1 MNQVLR
7 DEMLH
12 HISGTLSYICS
23 VFGLLEFCSKF
34 GESQHVLLKLLRPEV
49 LLLSVI
55 LHLLLGP
62 SALGA
67 HLHEETAGATGLCK
81 HMK

>member
-1 MNQVLR
+1 MNHVLR

-23 VFGLLEFCSKF
+23 VFGLLEFCSKL
-34 GESQHVLLKLLRPEV
+34 GESQHVLLKLLSPEV
-49 LLLSVI
+49 
-55 LHLLLGP
+55 LLLGP

-67 HLHEETAGATGLCK
+67 HLHEESAGATGLCK